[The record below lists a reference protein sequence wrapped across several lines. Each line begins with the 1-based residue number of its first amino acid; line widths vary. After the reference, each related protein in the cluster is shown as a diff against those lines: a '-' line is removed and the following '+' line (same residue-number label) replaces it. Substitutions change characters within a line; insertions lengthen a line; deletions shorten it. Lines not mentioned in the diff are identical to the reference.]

1 MMEFSFR
8 FGRNIQL
15 LQCINLFVASL
26 KLEQAIGKA
35 FLNEDFAG
43 KWRQNFDSQTRTILG
58 IDDSENEEASEQLDN
73 VLRYWAQNG
82 KDIIP
87 QNHDNRIRMGDE
99 VQDFAFDLFK
109 KSVASARKTFD
120 RVSYMSYII
129 FGVGISLFT
138 VSAITGLMQGK
149 EAFSIAF
156 GAFGVVSFVSF
167 FIFSPSKN
175 VQSALANLIQ
185 IEIIFMS
192 FWNQIHFW
200 ARPGASSDP
209 NEKAQ
214 ASAKL
219 QELTRD
225 VVTMLEE
232 NIEGKKQTHH
242 TNTGR
247 S

>member
-1 MMEFSFR
+1 M
-8 FGRNIQL
+8 
-15 LQCINLFVASL
+15 ASP
-26 KLEQAIGKA
+26 KLEQAMGKA
-35 FLNEDFAG
+35 FLNKNFAVDWRADFD
-43 KWRQNFDSQTRTILG
+43 NQTQALR
-58 IDDSENEEASEQLDN
+58 IDDSEYEEASEQLDN
-73 VLRYWAQNG
+73 VLSYWAQQPVIAQHR
-82 KDIIP
+82 KDTIP
-87 QNHDNRIRMGDE
+87 QNHENRIRRGEE

-138 VSAITGLMQGK
+138 VSAVTGLMQGK

-156 GAFGVVSFVSF
+156 GTFGVASFVSF
-167 FIFSPSKN
+167 FIFSPSKD
-175 VQSALANLIQ
+175 VQSALSNLIQ

-209 NEKAQ
+209 NEKDQ

-219 QELTRD
+219 QDLTRNL
-225 VVTMLEE
+225 VTMLEE
-232 NIEGKKQTHH
+232 NIEGKKGKKLIRLIQDELRLMLARMLRL
-242 TNTGR
+242 G
-247 S
+247 